1 MNLKLL
7 DILVKDVPTLNK
19 NRPLLDALDVLDK
32 ENVESICVNDDG
44 GPIGILSY
52 RDVLSKIGTQ
62 RLRAVAPESLY
73 ISGFM
78 RPFPV
83 TLSNDSSVRR
93 AAKLMLELSAPSLP
107 VFYGDTFLG
116 LVYKREMLR
125 VVKDSTVAATSV
137 MRRRVPIVRSHERVI
152 HARKLLL
159 DQNLSMIPVV
169 NEDGRPVGIIT
180 EREVLKALIEFH
192 KYVPEKFQ
200 RARIRHLTI
209 STSMV
214 ANVPLLEEE
223 ISLGEVTEKILKE
236 GLPGVIFSEP
246 SQPKVIGILTPDEVL
261 DYIVRSLPEE
271 Q

>member
-1 MNLKLL
+1 MKLL

-19 NRPLLDALDVLDK
+19 NRPLLDAIEVLDK
-32 ENVESICVNDDG
+32 EKFDCICVNDDG
-44 GPIGILSY
+44 KPVGIISY

-78 RPFPV
+78 RSFPV
-83 TLSNDSSVRR
+83 VLSNDSSVRR
-93 AAKLMLELSAPSLP
+93 TAKLMLELSAPALP
-107 VFYGDTFLG
+107 VFYGETFLG

-125 VVKDSTVAATSV
+125 FVKDSTVTAPSIV
-137 MRRRVPIVRSHERVI
+137 RKNVPIVKSHDRVI

-180 EREVLKALIEFH
+180 ERAVLKALIEFH
-192 KYVPEKFQ
+192 KYVPEKYQ
-200 RARIRHLTI
+200 RARIRQLTI
-209 STSMV
+209 SSSMV
-214 ANVPLLEEE
+214 ANVPILEEE
-223 ISLGEVTEKILKE
+223 VSLGEVSEKILKE
-236 GLPGVIFSEP
+236 NLPGIIFSEQ
-246 SQPKVIGILTPDEVL
+246 SQNKIMGILTPDEIL
-261 DYIVRSLPEE
+261 DYIVRSFPEE